1 MQITEGTLAVIE
13 RAFRKRRR
21 KKKARARKR
30 ALAS

>member
-21 KKKARARKR
+21 NKKARARKR